1 MFIDVVH
8 RTNAAILLFLLTP
21 LNVMAEDTASSTQS
35 TGVRSTSIATDHMSS
50 GYLAQ
55 LVVGLLF
62 VLLCIVVL
70 AWLAKRFNRLQSS
83 SYGALQV
90 LGGISMGARERVV
103 LVQVGTTQLLLGV
116 APGRI
121 NMLHQLE
128 QPLEPAGDDVGDRSG
143 RSFGITCQLRPK
155 RSMHQPHRLSAPP
168 SAISAAQSRSVSA

>member
-1 MFIDVVH
+1 MFIDLVQRVI
-8 RTNAAILLFLLTP
+8 AVFVLFTLTP
-21 LNVMAEDTASSTQS
+21 LNALAENTTGSMQS
-35 TGVRSTSIATDHMSS
+35 AGARPTSIATDHMSS

-55 LVVGLLF
+55 LIVGLMF

-83 SYGALQV
+83 SDGSLQI

-103 LVQVGTTQLLLGV
+103 LVQVGTAQLLLGV

-128 QPLEPAGDDVGDRSG
+128 QPLEKAGADDEGRLD
-143 RSFGITCQLRPK
+143 RSFGKGFAEKLNYA
-155 RSMHQPHRLSAPP
+155 LS
-168 SAISAAQSRSVSA
+168 RNK

>member
-1 MFIDVVH
+1 MFIDVVQ
-8 RTNAAILLFLLTP
+8 RVIAGFVLFTLTP
-21 LNVMAEDTASSTQS
+21 LNALAADTTGSMQS
-35 TGVRSTSIATDHMSS
+35 TGVRSTTIATDHMSS

-55 LVVGLLF
+55 LIVGLMF

-83 SYGALQV
+83 ADGSLQI

-103 LVQVGTTQLLLGV
+103 LVQVGATQLLLGV

-128 QPLEPAGDDVGDRSG
+128 QPLEKSGADTEGRLDRSLG
-143 RSFGITCQLRPK
+143 KGFAEKLNYA
-155 RSMHQPHRLSAPP
+155 LS
-168 SAISAAQSRSVSA
+168 RNK

>member
-1 MFIDVVH
+1 MFIQVVQ
-8 RTNAAILLFLLTP
+8 RINAGLLLLLLMP
-21 LNVMAEDTASSTQS
+21 FNVLAADTAGSMQS

-121 NMLHQLE
+121 NMLHELE
-128 QPLEPAGDDVGDRSG
+128 QPLEKSGADIVGS
-143 RSFGITCQLRPK
+143 SFSRGFAEK
-155 RSMHQPHRLSAPP
+155 LSTAL
-168 SAISAAQSRSVSA
+168 SRND

>member
-1 MFIDVVH
+1 MFIDPVQRIIAGFV
-8 RTNAAILLFLLTP
+8 LFALTP
-21 LNVMAEDTASSTQS
+21 LNVFAADTAGNMPSA
-35 TGVRSTSIATDHMSS
+35 GARSTTIATDHMSS

-55 LVVGLLF
+55 LIVGLMF

-83 SYGALQV
+83 SDGSLQI

-103 LVQVGTTQLLLGV
+103 LVQVGATQLLLGV

-128 QPLEPAGDDVGDRSG
+128 QPLEKSGAEVGDRSG
-143 RSFGITCQLRPK
+143 GSFGKGFADKLNYA
-155 RSMHQPHRLSAPP
+155 LS
-168 SAISAAQSRSVSA
+168 RNK